1 VSPDTPSPQPPP
13 PPWSTPVPAGETPD
27 QDPYVLTIGDIGV
40 TRDQRIVTP
49 NGVGLLAGSTWI
61 VQDMSQTTRDTPT
74 WAVVL
79 CVLTVLETFGLGLLF
94 LLVKEQK
101 TTGSVQV
108 QVRNEKLFHI
118 TQMYVRSPMQVNQIQ
133 QQVRQAQIM
142 AAAAAT
148 G

>member
-1 VSPDTPSPQPPP
+1 
-13 PPWSTPVPAGETPD
+13 
-27 QDPYVLTIGDIGV
+27 
-40 TRDQRIVTP
+40 
-49 NGVGLLAGSTWI
+49 
-61 VQDMSQTTRDTPT
+61 MSQTTRDTPT

-79 CVLTVLETFGLGLLF
+79 CVLTALETCGLGLLF

-108 QVRNEKLFHI
+108 QVQNEKLFHM

-133 QQVRQAQIM
+133 QQVRQAQTM